1 MILCGQLKFADG
13 YLYAA
18 EKLGQFQA
26 ILAFHVQNKDM
37 RGLLGTCKRCGAKE
51 PGLWV
56 QGLRIV
62 VQHVRD
68 NGLVGTGAAP
78 RAVGKERDS
87 GGFSSVFGTF
97 APPPR

>member
-1 MILCGQLKFADG
+1 MRN
-13 YLYAA
+13 

-26 ILAFHVQNKDM
+26 ILAFHVANKDM

-56 QGLRIV
+56 QALRIV

-68 NGLVGTGAAP
+68 SGLVGAPYKPSSGAAS
-78 RAVGKERDS
+78 ATAARDS